1 MFRKWDVRDVGCW
14 RCGILGMWDV
24 GDVGCSRCGMFGMW
38 DVRDVR
44 CLPVCGML
52 IYQMPFFYTTIF
64 FFFFFFFLIKI
75 NLNFI
80 LKNASNVL
88 LYDYLYHLQG
98 VHYLC
103 FDESHLSDL
112 PQQVVWS
119 ARVKKFLN
127 IQDNLNKIKP
137 SPLSWWR

>member
-1 MFRKWDVRDVGCW
+1 MECWGSEMFRKWDVKDVGCW

-64 FFFFFFFLIKI
+64 FFFVFFFLNNNRCKVS
-75 NLNFI
+75 LNTCKQCI
-80 LKNASNVL
+80 TLR
-88 LYDYLYHLQG
+88 
-98 VHYLC
+98 
-103 FDESHLSDL
+103 LSLSLTRRSL
-112 PQQVVWS
+112 PLFWW
-119 ARVKKFLN
+119 
-127 IQDNLNKIKP
+127 IP
-137 SPLSWWR
+137 SFWFTPTGSLECACKEVFEHSG